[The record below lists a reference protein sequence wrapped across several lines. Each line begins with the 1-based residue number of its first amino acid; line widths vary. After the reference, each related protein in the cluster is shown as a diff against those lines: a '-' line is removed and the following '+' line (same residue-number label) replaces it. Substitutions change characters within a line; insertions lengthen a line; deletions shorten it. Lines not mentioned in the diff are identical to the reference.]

1 MNAMSD
7 EQLDQA
13 LGQAMQRQSLQDIPA
28 TRTPPAPPWATEA
41 GRTVTYVPAKS
52 RRWLHAGIGVAA
64 AAAVVTAVVLA
75 TGHNGSPA
83 PGGTP
88 TGSTVPTTPS
98 SPTTDATGPTETPAT
113 TDAPQSGTAT
123 LGGATVALPTGW
135 SAVHRPNIVAGADTW
150 CLGEGGNCRVTFHR
164 YDVVGYGGPEPEV
177 PTGTTVATSKY
188 CGTDAPVG
196 PVLIDSRTSTVGG
209 REAEYRK
216 WTLDCPTGTLTIAQY
231 VLPSAPAYEIFVKS
245 DYAPVVTDLETIAKA
260 TTFPAATGGLRYYDQ
275 GHVESATAVG
285 DGYDIVLR
293 RYTGSD
299 VNDWVA
305 TDVRTTYHLT
315 TTLLPPGYVIGNL
328 GREVLQLYT
337 DGTAVT
343 SVVIPGG

>member
-135 SAVHRPNIVAGADTW
+135 SAVHRPNILAGADTW

-216 WTLDCPTGTLTIAQY
+216 W
-231 VLPSAPAYEIFVKS
+231 
-245 DYAPVVTDLETIAKA
+245 YAAGKGGGFELGAVQLVQVEPYIVVANMI
-260 TTFPAATGGLRYYDQ
+260 GQQ
-275 GHVESATAVG
+275 G
-285 DGYDIVLR
+285 IK
-293 RYTGSD
+293 TGSKGPPIRYPAVD
-299 VNDWVA
+299 QCLARVGEAARSAGASVHMPRIGCGLAGGKWEQIEPLIEA
-305 TDVRTTYHLT
+305 HLT
-315 TTLLPPGYVIGNL
+315 
-328 GREVLQLYT
+328 GRGVEVTVY
-337 DGTAVT
+337 DFGK
-343 SVVIPGG
+343 

>member
-13 LGQAMQRQSLQDIPA
+13 LGQAMQRQSLQDVPP
-28 TRTPPAPPWATEA
+28 TRTPPPPPWATEA
-41 GRTVTYVPAKS
+41 GRTLTYVPATS

-75 TGHNGSPA
+75 TGHHGSPT
-83 PGGTP
+83 PGGSP
-88 TGSTVPTTPS
+88 TGSTVPTTMS
-98 SPTTDATGPTETPAT
+98 SPTTDATAPTETPAT

-135 SAVHRPNIVAGADTW
+135 SAVHSPNILAGASTW

-164 YDVVGYGGPEPEV
+164 YDVVSYGGPEPEV

-188 CGTDAPVG
+188 CGTDAPAG
-196 PVLIDSRTSTVGG
+196 PVLIASRTTTVGG
-209 REAEYRK
+209 REAEYRQ

-245 DYAPVVTDLETIAKA
+245 DNAAVVTDLEAIAKA
-260 TTFPAATGGLRYYDQ
+260 TTFPAATGGLRYFDQ
-275 GHVESATAVG
+275 GHVESATAAG

-293 RYTGSD
+293 RYTGGY
-299 VNDWVA
+299 VKDWVA
-305 TDVRTTYHLT
+305 TDVRTTYHLKT
-315 TTLLPPGYVIGNL
+315 TVLGTEYVIGNL
-328 GREVLQLYT
+328 GRDVLQLVT

-343 SVVIPGG
+343 TVLFPGG